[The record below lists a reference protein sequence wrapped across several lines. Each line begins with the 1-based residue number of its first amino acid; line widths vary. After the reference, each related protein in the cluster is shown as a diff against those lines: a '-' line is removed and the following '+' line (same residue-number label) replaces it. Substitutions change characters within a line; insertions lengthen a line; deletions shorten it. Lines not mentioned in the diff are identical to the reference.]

1 MIDLL
6 LATDTRPFAVALAM
20 MAGLAALEVG
30 FLLSGLGGL
39 SQLVDAVLPEGL
51 GASVDLD
58 LDADVD
64 ADIDVDTD
72 IAGTGGSTALS
83 SVLGFFGIGTVPF
96 LVVLVAF
103 LTCFGFVGLATQY
116 LFSTITGAYLPATV
130 AAMPALVIGS
140 SLSGR
145 IAVFFGKLIPAVE
158 TDAVSSESF
167 VGRVAEITLGTA
179 REGEPARARLRDSK
193 GHSHRVLVE
202 PDLPGQTLPQGT
214 RVLLVSRNSSVFRA
228 IPAPSESL

>member
-6 LATDTRPFAVALAM
+6 LATDTRPFTVALAM
-20 MAGLAALEVG
+20 MAGLAGLELG

-39 SQLVDAVLPEGL
+39 SQLIDAVLPEGL
-51 GASVDLD
+51 GASIDLD
-58 LDADVD
+58 IEADAD
-64 ADIDVDTD
+64 ADMPD
-72 IAGTGGSTALS
+72 TGGSSALS

-103 LTCFGFVGLATQY
+103 LTSFGLIGLGVQY
-116 LFSTITGAYLPATV
+116 LMNSFTGAYLPATI
-130 AAMPALVIGS
+130 AAMPALVVGS
-140 SLSGR
+140 TLSGR

-167 VGRVAEITLGTA
+167 VGRVAEVTLGTA
-179 REGEPARARLRDSK
+179 KEGEPARARLKDAK

>member
-6 LATDTRPFAVALAM
+6 LATDTRPFTVALAM
-20 MAGLAALEVG
+20 MAGLAGLELG

-51 GASVDLD
+51 GASIDTDIDAD
-58 LDADVD
+58 LDADVPD
-64 ADIDVDTD
+64 A
-72 IAGTGGSTALS
+72 GGLSALNS
-83 SVLGFFGIGTVPF
+83 ILGFFGIGTVPF

-103 LTCFGFVGLATQY
+103 LTSFGLIGLGIQY
-116 LFSTITGAYLPATV
+116 LFSAMTGAYLPATI

-140 SLSGR
+140 TLSGR
-145 IAVFFGKLIPAVE
+145 IALFFGRLIPAVE

-179 REGEPARARLRDSK
+179 KEGEPARARLKDAK

-202 PDLPGQTLPQGT
+202 PDLPGQSLPQGT

>member
-6 LATDTRPFAVALAM
+6 LATDTRPFTVALAM
-20 MAGLAALEVG
+20 MGGLAGLEMA

-51 GASVDLD
+51 GASID
-58 LDADVD
+58 LDADMDV
-64 ADIDVDTD
+64 DIDTD
-72 IAGTGGSTALS
+72 VPDAGGSSALS

-103 LTCFGFVGLATQY
+103 LTSFGLVGLGIQY
-116 LFSTITGAYLPATV
+116 LMSSLTGAYLPATI
-130 AAMPALVIGS
+130 AAMPALVVGS

-145 IAVFFGKLIPAVE
+145 IAVFFGRLIPAVE

-167 VGRVAEITLGTA
+167 VGRVAEVTLGTA
-179 REGEPARARLRDSK
+179 REGEPARARLRDAK

-202 PDLPGQTLPQGT
+202 PDLPGQTLPQGS

>member
-1 MIDLL
+1 MIDLI
-6 LATDTRPFAVALAM
+6 LATDTRPFTVALAM
-20 MAGLAALEVG
+20 MAGLAGLELG

-39 SQLVDAVLPEGL
+39 SQLIDAVLPEGL
-51 GASVDLD
+51 GASIEMDLD
-58 LDADVD
+58 VEADIDADVPD
-64 ADIDVDTD
+64 A
-72 IAGTGGSTALS
+72 GGSSALHS
-83 SVLGFFGIGTVPF
+83 ILGFFGIGTVPF

-103 LTCFGFVGLATQY
+103 LTSFGLIGLGIQY
-116 LFSTITGAYLPATV
+116 LFSAMTGAYLPATI
-130 AAMPALVIGS
+130 AAMPALVVGS

-145 IAVFFGKLIPAVE
+145 IALFFGRLIPAVE

-179 REGEPARARLRDSK
+179 KEGEPARARLKDAK

-202 PDLPGQTLPQGT
+202 PDLPGQSLPQGT

-228 IPAPSESL
+228 IPAPSEAL

>member
-6 LATDTRPFAVALAM
+6 LATDTRPFTVALAM
-20 MAGLAALEVG
+20 MAGLAGLEVG

-51 GASVDLD
+51 GASIDL
-58 LDADVD
+58 D
-64 ADIDVDTD
+64 ADIDVDIDTD
-72 IAGTGGSTALS
+72 VPDAGGSSALS

-103 LTCFGFVGLATQY
+103 LTSFGLVGLGTQY
-116 LFSTITGAYLPATV
+116 LMSSLTGAYLPATI

-158 TDAVSSESF
+158 TDAVSAESF
-167 VGRVAEITLGTA
+167 VGRVAEVTLGTA
-179 REGEPARARLRDSK
+179 REGEPARARLRDAK

>member
-58 LDADVD
+58 LDAD
-64 ADIDVDTD
+64 IDVDTD
-72 IAGTGGSTALS
+72 IADTGSSTALS

-179 REGEPARARLRDSK
+179 REGEPARARLRDAK